1 MTTSGT
7 KENTYMKSVTLHF
20 LTGDKYDRVDEY
32 YECVA
37 GATYAKYDSSKK
49 HILLLAILR
58 KQHIFN

>member
-1 MTTSGT
+1 
-7 KENTYMKSVTLHF
+7 MKSVTLHF

-49 HILLLAILR
+49 NIYYC
-58 KQHIFN
+58 